1 MNSMNRTYVR
11 PWLIPLAL
19 LAWGCGD
26 PSALELDPA
35 TLPSLAT
42 ASKPPSGGS
51 GGSGG
56 LGGSASLVVCSK
68 LPYDSV
74 TQVIGPAGGVIAVG
88 PHFLWVDSLALP
100 GPVTITAVAPSER
113 WRRIRL
119 KPDGLVFQK
128 TAFLVTSYASCNVKQ
143 ATTPRIAQV
152 SDDMTILGYLSSAT
166 GTDTVFAKTYEG
178 TLYVGG
184 ELHHFSNYAVAW

>member
-1 MNSMNRTYVR
+1 MNPNRMFRR
-11 PWLIPLAL
+11 PWLIPLVL
-19 LAWGCGD
+19 LASSCSD
-26 PSALELDPA
+26 PS
-35 TLPSLAT
+35 PSGVDLGTPDLAV

-56 LGGSASLVVCSK
+56 TSSLVVCSK

-74 TQVIGPAGGVIAVG
+74 SQVVGPAGGMIAVG
-88 PHFLWVDSLALP
+88 PHFLWIDSLALP
-100 GPVTITAVAPSER
+100 SPVTITAVAPSER
-113 WRRIRL
+113 WRRVRL

-128 TAFLVTSYASCNVKQ
+128 RAFLATSYANCTLKQ

-152 SDDMTILGYLSSAT
+152 SDDMTILGYLSSS
-166 GTDTVFAKTYEG
+166 TVFATTYQG
-178 TLYVGG
+178 TLYVVG

>member
-1 MNSMNRTYVR
+1 MNSMNRIYVCR
-11 PWLIPLAL
+11 WLVPLAL

-26 PSALELDPA
+26 PSAVDMNAAPPA
-35 TLPSLAT
+35 LLV

-51 GGSGG
+51 GGSG
-56 LGGSASLVVCSK
+56 SLVVCSK

-100 GPVTITAVAPSER
+100 AAVTITAVAPSDHV
-113 WRRIRL
+113 RRIRL

-128 TAFLVTSYASCNVKQ
+128 TAFLVTSYANCNVKQ

-152 SDDMTILGYLSSAT
+152 SDDMTILGYLGSAS
-166 GTDTVFAKTYEG
+166 GTDTVFAKTYQG

-184 ELHHFSNYAVAW
+184 EMHHFSNYAVAW

>member
-1 MNSMNRTYVR
+1 MDSTNRTFVR
-11 PWLIPLAL
+11 RWLIPLAL
-19 LAWGCGD
+19 LTWGCGD
-26 PSALELDPA
+26 PLAVAVDPA
-35 TLPSLAT
+35 TPAVLA
-42 ASKPPSGGS
+42 AVSKPPSGGS
-51 GGSGG
+51 GGSG
-56 LGGSASLVVCSK
+56 SLVMCSK
-68 LPYDSV
+68 LPYDSL

-100 GPVTITAVAPSER
+100 AAVTITAVAPSDHV
-113 WRRIRL
+113 RRIRL

-128 TAFLVTSYASCNVKQ
+128 TAFLVTSYANCNLKQ

-152 SDDMTILGYLSSAT
+152 RDDMTIVGYLNSAT
-166 GTDTVFAKTYEG
+166 GTDTVFAKTYDG

>member
-1 MNSMNRTYVR
+1 MNAMNRTYVL

-35 TLPSLAT
+35 APPSLAA

-51 GGSGG
+51 GASGG
-56 LGGSASLVVCSK
+56 LAACSK

-74 TQVIGPAGGVIAVG
+74 TQVIGPAGGLIAVG
-88 PHFLWVDSLALP
+88 PHFLWIDSLALP
-100 GPVTITAVAPSER
+100 APVTITAVAPADR
-113 WRRIRL
+113 VRRIRL

-128 TAFLVTSYASCNVKQ
+128 TAFLVTSYANCNVKQ

-152 SDDMTILGYLSSAT
+152 DDDLTILGYLGSAS
-166 GTDTVFAKTYEG
+166 GTDTVFAKRYEG

-184 ELHHFSNYAVAW
+184 EMHHFSNYAVAW

>member
-11 PWLIPLAL
+11 WWLVPLAL
-19 LAWGCGD
+19 LTWGCSD
-26 PSALELDPA
+26 PLAVAVDPA
-35 TLPSLAT
+35 TPALLA
-42 ASKPPSGGS
+42 AVSKPPSGGS

-56 LGGSASLVVCSK
+56 SGSLVVCSK
-68 LPYDSV
+68 FPYDSV

-100 GPVTITAVAPSER
+100 AAVTITAVAPSDHV
-113 WRRIRL
+113 RRIRL

-128 TAFLVTSYASCNVKQ
+128 TAFLVTSYANCNVKQ

-152 SDDMTILGYLSSAT
+152 SDDMTILGYLGSAS
-166 GTDTVFAKTYEG
+166 GTDTVFAKTYQG

-184 ELHHFSNYAVAW
+184 EVHHFSNYAVAW

>member
-1 MNSMNRTYVR
+1 LVGINMDSTNRTFVR
-11 PWLIPLAL
+11 RWLIPLAL
-19 LAWGCGD
+19 LTWGCGD
-26 PSALELDPA
+26 PLAVAVDPA
-35 TLPSLAT
+35 TPALLIAV
-42 ASKPPSGGS
+42 SKPPSGGS
-51 GGSGG
+51 G
-56 LGGSASLVVCSK
+56 SLVVCTK

-74 TQVIGPAGGVIAVG
+74 TKVIGPAGGVIAVG
-88 PHFLWVDSLALP
+88 PHYLWVDSLALP
-100 GPVTITAVAPSER
+100 SPVTITAVAPSDHV
-113 WRRIRL
+113 RRIRL

-128 TAFLVTSYASCNVKQ
+128 TAFLVTSYANCNVKQ

-152 SDDMTILGYLSSAT
+152 SDDMTILGYLGSAS

>member
-1 MNSMNRTYVR
+1 MNAMNRTYVL

-26 PSALELDPA
+26 PSAVDVDPTPPAFLVA
-35 TLPSLAT
+35 T
-42 ASKPPSGGS
+42 KPPSGGS
-51 GGSGG
+51 GGS
-56 LGGSASLVVCSK
+56 ASLVSCSK

-74 TQVIGPAGGVIAVG
+74 TRVIGREGGVIAVG
-88 PHFLWVDSLALP
+88 PHFLWIDSLALP
-100 GPVTITAVAPSER
+100 APVTITAVAPSDR
-113 WRRIRL
+113 VRRIRL
-119 KPDGLVFQK
+119 QPDGLVFQK
-128 TAFLVTSYASCNVKQ
+128 TAFLVTSYANCTVKQ

-152 SDDMTILGYLSSAT
+152 SDANQILGYLGSAS
-166 GTDTVFAKTYEG
+166 GTDTVFAKRYEG

>member
-1 MNSMNRTYVR
+1 MNSTNRTYVR
-11 PWLIPLAL
+11 LWLIPLAL

-26 PSALELDPA
+26 PSAVDLDPA
-35 TLPSLAT
+35 TPALLVATKPS
-42 ASKPPSGGS
+42 S
-51 GGSGG
+51 
-56 LGGSASLVVCSK
+56 GGSASLVLCSK

-74 TQVIGPAGGVIAVG
+74 TRVIGPAGGLIAVG
-88 PHFLWVDSLALP
+88 PHFLWIDSLALP
-100 GPVTITAVAPSER
+100 APVTITAVAPSER

-128 TAFLVTSYASCNVKQ
+128 TAFLVTSYANCNVKQ

-152 SDDMTILGYLSSAT
+152 SDDMTILGYLNSAT
-166 GTDTVFAKTYEG
+166 GSDTVFAKTYQG

-184 ELHHFSNYAVAW
+184 EVHHFSNYAVAW